1 MARPMS
7 DAPRRKPAT
16 IVLGPRAA
24 RLLGGYA
31 LVAMHAWFVIKLT
44 LPSETGGMEL
54 IAGLAALTGLLACAT
69 FFVCTYGV
77 LANSPD
83 EMLEDWQ
90 VSERNRAYFG
100 AFRYL
105 LALLLLASLG
115 SDFIA
120 KLFDFELSIAVMQ
133 NFLVLV
139 IATALVL
146 PAYLLAWRDQRPS
159 RD

>member
-7 DAPRRKPAT
+7 DTDRRKPAT

-31 LVAMHAWFVIKLT
+31 LAAMHAWFVIKLT
-44 LPSETGGMEL
+44 LPSEAGAMEL
-54 IAGLAALTGLLACAT
+54 VAGIAALTGLLACVT

-83 EMLEDWQ
+83 DMLETWQ
-90 VSERNRAYFG
+90 VGERNRAYFD
-100 AFRYL
+100 AFKYI
-105 LALLLLASLG
+105 LALLLAASLG
-115 SDFIA
+115 SDFLA
-120 KLFDFELSIAVMQ
+120 KLFDFELSVPVMQ
-133 NFLVLV
+133 NYLVLV
-139 IATALVL
+139 IATALIL
-146 PAYLLAWRDQRPS
+146 PAYLLAWRDRRPA